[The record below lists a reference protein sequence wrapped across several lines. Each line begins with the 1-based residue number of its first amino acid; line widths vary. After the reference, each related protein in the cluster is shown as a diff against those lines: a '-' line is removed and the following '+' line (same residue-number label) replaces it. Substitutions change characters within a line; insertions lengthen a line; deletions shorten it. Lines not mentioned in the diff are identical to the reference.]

1 MQMYS
6 FPRHHHISG
15 VSRCLMASLGRPR
28 SGSFARFLL
37 LGIRKSSKCSAH
49 DALDSHA
56 HNSLRKGTRHFES
69 AALRAARRE
78 MGVAALL
85 KHGPHLRLPPLFAD
99 VAWTIRSRSTKIVC
113 RVRFARRIFGSA
125 LGHATFFGR
134 RTTAALD
141 SSSQR
146 SSHASTAH
154 RPRSEVKLSL
164 SSGPPPHFTSF
175 ALRCPSEQP
184 TEPCPRVVNGA
195 CVHADRELVGF
206 HIMYRCRGM
215 I

>member
-1 MQMYS
+1 VYICTACCGAAIVQYALLPLVLTHSRRMQMYS

-37 LGIRKSSKCSAH
+37 LGIRKSSKCSTH

-85 KHGPHLRLPPLFAD
+85 KHGPHLRLPPPFRRRRLD
-99 VAWTIRSRSTKIVC
+99 NSQSQHENCVSSKVC
-113 RVRFARRIFGSA
+113 AANFWERARTCDF
-125 LGHATFFGR
+125 LW
-134 RTTAALD
+134 
-141 SSSQR
+141 
-146 SSHASTAH
+146 
-154 RPRSEVKLSL
+154 
-164 SSGPPPHFTSF
+164 
-175 ALRCPSEQP
+175 
-184 TEPCPRVVNGA
+184 
-195 CVHADRELVGF
+195 
-206 HIMYRCRGM
+206 
-215 I
+215 